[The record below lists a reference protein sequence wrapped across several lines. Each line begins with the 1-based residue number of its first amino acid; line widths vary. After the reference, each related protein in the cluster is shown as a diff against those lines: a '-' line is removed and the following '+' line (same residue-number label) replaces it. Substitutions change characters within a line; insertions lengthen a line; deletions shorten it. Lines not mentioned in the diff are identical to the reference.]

1 MLEDARE
8 ANRENDAKH
17 MRRNCE
23 LATLLKLPDLTALK
37 RKYPVSAHDFKC
49 SCINS
54 PKLKLFSVETVAP
67 FTLLHC
73 CFFAGAQIY
82 IYKNNLKE
90 YI

>member
-23 LATLLKLPDLTALK
+23 LTTLLRLPDLTALK
-37 RKYPVSAHDFKC
+37 RITRVWHDFKC

-54 PKLKLFSVETVAP
+54 PKLKLFSVKTVAP
-67 FTLLHC
+67 FILLFHC
-73 CFFAGAQIY
+73 CFAGAQIN
-82 IYKNNLKE
+82 IYKNNLK
-90 YI
+90 